1 MSRLRGFRWARRL
14 PMPHTPPRSMVS
26 VVNNLRARV
35 LTVVGAV
42 ASKRFVLRRD

>member
-14 PMPHTPPRSMVS
+14 PMPHTPPRSVATS
-26 VVNNLRARV
+26 TNNLRARV
-35 LTVVGAV
+35 MPIVGAV